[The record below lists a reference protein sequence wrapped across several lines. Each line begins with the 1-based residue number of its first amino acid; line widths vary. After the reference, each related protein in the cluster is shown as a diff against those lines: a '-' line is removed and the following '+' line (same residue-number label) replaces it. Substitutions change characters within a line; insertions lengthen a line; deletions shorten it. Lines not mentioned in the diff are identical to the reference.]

1 MGIMIP
7 GMQGAEDNCCM
18 LLHVRYCMYVTVCT
32 LLYVNCCMLLHVSAI
47 NIWDKGGTLSKE
59 ATLSNIGVV
68 TVISEIYVLS

>member
-7 GMQGAEDNCCM
+7 GMQGAED
-18 LLHVRYCMYVTVCT
+18 
-32 LLYVNCCMLLHVSAI
+32 NCCMLLHVSAI